1 MRNAINILQE
11 FSVPLILGVM
21 VAVLAANAFPDA
33 YHTVI
38 HTPLHKIPAA
48 LMSDEAHAPGHDHDP
63 EPAAPIA
70 APETPDAPDSPDA
83 PDADHKDDAHADG
96 GHGHGWDYYLT
107 LHFLINDIFMV
118 FFFGIAAKE
127 ITESALPGGSLNPPS
142 KAINPL
148 LGTLGG
154 VLGPVAV
161 YLGLNAM
168 MAPDPETGVLWAK
181 GWGIPTATDIALA
194 WLVAR
199 FVFGVGHPAI
209 SFLLL
214 LAIADDAIG
223 LGIIAFAYPTQ
234 DPVWWWTLLI
244 LPAMGIAYGLR
255 RAKVHSWIPYVALA
269 GTMSWFGLYLAHLHP
284 ALALVAIV
292 PFMPGP
298 ERDIGFFKE
307 EVDYDKKEA
316 EARANHGHAHST
328 LDNFEHQMKLPVDFG
343 LFFFAFANAGV
354 AFTSINNLTWIVLF
368 ALFAGKIIGIFG
380 FSWIGYKCG
389 LPYPTGM
396 GTRHLFLASMIAG
409 IGLTVA
415 LFVAGQAFPTGSVEQ
430 GAAKMGAMLSA
441 GIAFLAL
448 ALAGPL
454 DAQSQDP
461 PPGEAKTESEA
472 SYADASDAD

>member
-1 MRNAINILQE
+1 MNRMINILQE
-11 FSVPLILGVM
+11 FSIPLILGVM
-21 VAVLAANAFPDA
+21 AAVLAANAFPNVYDKL
-33 YHTVI
+33 I
-38 HTPLHKIPAA
+38 HTPLHEIPAA
-48 LMSDEAHAPGHDHDP
+48 LMSDEAHDHGHTPDL
-63 EPAAPIA
+63 EPAAPA
-70 APETPDAPDSPDA
+70 DTPDETETPDADQ
-83 PDADHKDDAHADG
+83 KDETHADD
-96 GHGHGWDYYLT
+96 GHGGWDYYLT

-127 ITESALPGGSLNPPS
+127 ITESCLPGGSLNPPS

-148 LGTLGG
+148 LGTIGG
-154 VLGPVAV
+154 VVGPVAV

-168 MAPDPETGVLWAK
+168 MAPDAATQAVWAE

-199 FVFGVGHPAI
+199 FVFGAGHPAI

-223 LGIIAFAYPTQ
+223 LGIIAFAYPVQ
-234 DPVWWWTLLI
+234 QPEWLYTLLI

-255 RAKVHSWIPYVALA
+255 RAKVHSWVPYVALA

-298 ERDIGFFKE
+298 KEDTGFYRE
-307 EVDYDKKEA
+307 DPNYDAREA
-316 EARANHGHAHST
+316 EAKAAHRPGHST
-328 LDNFEHQMKLPVDFG
+328 LENFEHQMKLPVDFG

-380 FSWIGYKCG
+380 FSWVGNLCG

-415 LFVAGQAFPTGSVEQ
+415 LFVAGQAFPAGSVEQ

-448 ALAGPL
+448 ALAAPL
-454 DAQSQDP
+454 DAQGTDP

-472 SYADASDAD
+472 SYDESNSG

>member
-1 MRNAINILQE
+1 MKRMINILQE
-11 FSVPLILGVM
+11 FSIPLILGVM
-21 VAVLAANAFPDA
+21 VAVVVANAFPDA
-33 YHTVI
+33 YDKLI
-38 HTPLHKIPAA
+38 HTPIHKIPAA
-48 LMSDEAHAPGHDHDP
+48 LMADDAHDQDHDHDDKAP
-63 EPAAPIA
+63 DPAAPNA
-70 APETPDAPDSPDA
+70 EAPGAPA
-83 PDADHKDDAHADG
+83 VPDADHNHDDAHA
-96 GHGHGWDYYLT
+96 HAHSGWDYWLS

-154 VLGPVAV
+154 VVGPVAV
-161 YLGLNAM
+161 YLGLNAL
-168 MAPDPETGVLWAK
+168 MAPDAATAEVWAE

-209 SFLLL
+209 AFLLL

-223 LGIIAFAYPTQ
+223 LGIIAFAYPNQ
-234 DPVWWWTLLI
+234 EPEWLYTLLI
-244 LPAMGIAYGLR
+244 IPAMGIAYGLR
-255 RAKVHSWIPYVALA
+255 RANVHAWWPYVVFA
-269 GTMSWFGLYLAHLHP
+269 GTLSWCGLYFAHLHP

-298 ERDIGFFKE
+298 KEDIGFYRE
-307 EVDYDKKEA
+307 DPDYDAREA
-316 EARANHGHAHST
+316 EAKAAHRPGHST
-328 LDNFEHQMKLPVDFG
+328 LENFEHQMKLPVDFG

-354 AFTSINNLTWIVLF
+354 EFSSINNLTWIVLF

-448 ALAGPL
+448 ALSPAL
-454 DAQSQDP
+454 DAQSRDP
-461 PPGEAKTESEA
+461 APGEAKTESEA
-472 SYADASDAD
+472 SYGEASEPD